1 MIFSDIY
8 FTHPQPRIIIPPEI
22 GVSMQG
28 LVKKTFVYLV
38 SVTHVSSVMSC
49 LTTGMLFEQL
59 KPLYDSTIPLSVT
72 TF

>member
-8 FTHPQPRIIIPPEI
+8 FTHPQPPIIIPPEI
-22 GVSMQG
+22 GVYMQG
-28 LVKKTFVYLV
+28 LAKNICIPCFGNTN
-38 SVTHVSSVMSC
+38 VSSVMSC